1 MIFNIIQIIFI
12 VNYRYDRSI
21 HTFKKWYV
29 VRQNIKKNGGDGLN
43 LTAIPMHVS

>member
-1 MIFNIIQIIFI
+1 MIDQYILLKNG
-12 VNYRYDRSI
+12 R
-21 HTFKKWYV
+21 YV